1 MNIVAQSESDLFV
14 KRLATILMDFLSH
27 FITDKGDI
35 NFNKNMKSF
44 KSKSGKWCLV
54 RHLF

>member
-27 FITDKGDI
+27 FITDKGVYYEI
-35 NFNKNMKSF
+35 LISIKT
-44 KSKSGKWCLV
+44 
-54 RHLF
+54 